1 MYVYVYVYVYVYM
14 CVYIYI
20 YLSLSHS
27 KFPDLSPWYLLL
39 SADLG
44 SPSKILRVIGN
55 TDLTIHRSYC
65 QFSCSVVSDSLQPH
79 GQQHTRLPHPSPTP
93 GACSNSC
100 QWGHPTIS
108 SSVIL
113 FSCLQSFSA
122 SGAFP
127 MSQFFASR
135 GQNIGDSASASVL
148 PINIQG
154 WFPLGWAGLI
164 SLQSKGLS
172 RVFSNTT
179 VQKHQFFS
187 IQLSLWFNSHIYTWL
202 LEKP

>member
-1 MYVYVYVYVYVYM
+1 MVYV
-14 CVYIYI
+14 CVCILYIYI

-27 KFPDLSPWYLLL
+27 MFPDLSPWYLLL

-65 QFSCSVVSDSLQPH
+65 QFSCSIVSDSLQPH
-79 GQQHTRLPHPSPTP
+79 GQQHAMLPHPSPTP

-108 SSVIL
+108 SSVIP
-113 FSCLQSFSA
+113 FSCLQFFSA

-127 MSQFFASR
+127 VSQFFASG
-135 GQNIGDSASASVL
+135 GQNIGASA
-148 PINIQG
+148 
-154 WFPLGWAGLI
+154 
-164 SLQSKGLS
+164 LQHQLFQWIF
-172 RVFSNTT
+172 RVDF
-179 VQKHQFFS
+179 
-187 IQLSLWFNSHIYTWL
+187 L
-202 LEKP
+202 